1 MDQGLIGLPSF
12 CRAQQVSFWGG
23 EGSVKNFIYEAE
35 TWFYTIEMTSGPE
48 PDFGRVGGETTVLL
62 SEADL
67 YAA

>member
-1 MDQGLIGLPSF
+1 M
-12 CRAQQVSFWGG
+12 
-23 EGSVKNFIYEAE
+23 KNFIYEAE